1 MANDQNSGHHQMS
14 QASIE
19 ITAVDPRI
27 PEALGLIR
35 ALSEELAQRYDY
47 ADDGSG
53 HFSPEDALSPRSV
66 FLIGRVEGRA
76 VACGAFRPLE
86 GHVAEVKRM
95 FVVPEYRGRGY
106 SKAIL
111 TELER
116 LARQHG
122 YAAVRLETA
131 ERQPEAIHLYQR
143 SGYQRIPNFGIYSNS
158 KRSVCFE
165 KRLL

>member
-1 MANDQNSGHHQMS
+1 MS

-86 GHVAEVKRM
+86 GDVAEVSECLS
-95 FVVPEYRGRGY
+95 FP
-106 SKAIL
+106 S
-111 TELER
+111 TE
-116 LARQHG
+116 G
-122 YAAVRLETA
+122 AV
-131 ERQPEAIHLYQR
+131 
-143 SGYQRIPNFGIYSNS
+143 IP
-158 KRSVCFE
+158 KRS
-165 KRLL
+165 

>member
-1 MANDQNSGHHQMS
+1 MS
-14 QASIE
+14 EARIKV
-19 ITAVDPRI
+19 TAVDPRS
-27 PEALGLIR
+27 PEALELIR
-35 ALSEELAQRYDY
+35 ALSAELERRYDY

-53 HFSPEDALSPRSV
+53 HFSPEDALTPRSV

-76 VACGAFRPLE
+76 VACGAFRQLE
-86 GHVAEVKRM
+86 GDIAEIKRM
-95 FVVPEYRGRGY
+95 FVVPDCRGRGY

-116 LARQHG
+116 LARQDG

-143 SGYQRIPNFGIYSNS
+143 SGYQRIPNFGIYADS